1 MLDKEHPLVSIYRHR
16 LYRSIASETDNPG
29 NSSQNTWISEL
40 GDRSADSDTFV
51 PSKGFKHTLRLR
63 SNDPCLQMKSRNT
76 KIIEKKKKQVYLKS
90 MVSFFFSGKQS
101 R

>member
-1 MLDKEHPLVSIYRHR
+1 MVSIYRHR

-63 SNDPCLQMKSRNT
+63 SKDPCLQKKSGNR
-76 KIIEKKKKQVYLKS
+76 KIIEKKKKTGVLE
-90 MVSFFFSGKQS
+90 
-101 R
+101 